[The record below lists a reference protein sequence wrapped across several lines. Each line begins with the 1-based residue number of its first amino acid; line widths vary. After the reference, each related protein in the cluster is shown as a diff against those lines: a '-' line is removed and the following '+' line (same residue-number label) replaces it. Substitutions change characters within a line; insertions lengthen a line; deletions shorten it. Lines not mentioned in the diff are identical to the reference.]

1 MSMLPP
7 MDARLPMTAIWTDE
21 DTIQL
26 LVYDR
31 LAWTGD
37 CSVLDLLKQL
47 EELDYITLSVYESEA
62 EYLNRVNK

>member
-7 MDARLPMTAIWTDE
+7 MSARLPMTVIWSDE

-31 LAWTGD
+31 EAWRGD

-47 EELDYITLSVYESEA
+47 EELDYITLSMYDSEDD
-62 EYLNRVNK
+62 YLNRDKQ